1 MKFLEKIMD
10 AISKEEKKQG
20 SLYKISDIEI
30 EKMLALN
37 KALKEIEN
45 ELLSIP
51 ATLALDNSIASEIK
65 VLKNKDSLQIVV
77 GYEKLM
83 NDYFIACEDT
93 SSEEYEYFENADSVH
108 EVIDLVAEIIGKF
121 IKRVGDYEPST

>member
-121 IKRVGDYEPST
+121 IKRAGDYEPST